1 MKKIHFKTI
10 NSTNTYLKENYK
22 DLPNFTCVSSAHQSQ
37 GHGRYNR
44 NWESNNNENLTFS
57 ILIKNKKLI
66 EKFSSISLA
75 IATCIL
81 KLLTSYKIRN
91 ISIKWPNDVY
101 VIDKKICGIL
111 LEGIAN
117 ECLIIGV
124 GLNVNQ
130 TNFSKEIEDK
140 TTSIIN
146 IKNKKTS
153 IFLLKNKLYKLIY
166 KELNK
171 IEFDDKSYLEIV
183 RNNNYLKDK
192 EVFASINNKQ
202 ELVKV
207 VDVNEDNSLKIL
219 LHEEIINIFSGEITF
234 HKD

>member
-1 MKKIHFKTI
+1 M
-10 NSTNTYLKENYK
+10 
-22 DLPNFTCVSSAHQSQ
+22 
-37 GHGRYNR
+37 
-44 NWESNNNENLTFS
+44 FS

-66 EKFSSISLA
+66 EKFPSISLS

-81 KLLTSYKIRN
+81 KLLTSYKIKN

-101 VIDKKICGIL
+101 VNDKKICGIL

-140 TTSIIN
+140 TTSIIK

-153 IFLLKNKLYKLIY
+153 IFLLKNKLYKLIS

-207 VDVNEDNSLKIL
+207 IDVNEDNSLKIL
-219 LHEEIINIFSGEITF
+219 LDEEIINIFSGEITF

>member
-10 NSTNTYLKENYK
+10 NSTNTYIKENYK

-44 NWESNNNENLTFS
+44 NWESNNNENLMFS

-66 EKFSSISLA
+66 EKFPSISLA

-81 KLLTSYKIRN
+81 KLLTSYKIKN

-101 VIDKKICGIL
+101 VNDKKICGIL

-140 TTSIIN
+140 TTSIIK

-153 IFLLKNKLYKLIY
+153 IFLLKNKLYKLIS
-166 KELNK
+166 K
-171 IEFDDKSYLEIV
+171 
-183 RNNNYLKDK
+183 
-192 EVFASINNKQ
+192 
-202 ELVKV
+202 
-207 VDVNEDNSLKIL
+207 
-219 LHEEIINIFSGEITF
+219 
-234 HKD
+234 